1 MNAYE
6 DEFSDSVA
14 VLALGAL
21 PAAESDA
28 VVAHLRTCENCRRE
42 YDDLRSVAN
51 LVGFEAESTPNEL
64 DELSAAR
71 MKARVMSA
79 VRADVASHARR
90 TAATVAPARA
100 ATWPYYAAAAALVLA
115 VVTSVSTVATRGQLA
130 ADEQRIALLQNEE
143 AARRAALT
151 DAQAKR
157 DELAQRL
164 ALIVAPGAKHFAVP
178 SGEVIETRGRIV
190 IAFAHLP
197 AAPDGKVYQAWTLA
211 RGAKGVAPSLT
222 FTPDAAGNAV
232 IELPE
237 AAGNLAAVA
246 LSVEPAGGSKAP
258 TSKPRFV
265 QALS

>member
-6 DEFSDSVA
+6 DDFSDSVA

-21 PAAESDA
+21 PAAESES
-28 VVAHLRTCENCRRE
+28 VVAHLRTCEHCRRD

-51 LVGFEAESTPNEL
+51 LVGFEAESTPTEL
-64 DELSAAR
+64 DDLSSAR

-90 TAATVAPARA
+90 TAPVAPARA
-100 ATWPYYAAAAALVLA
+100 ATWPFYAAAAALVLA
-115 VVTSVSTVATRGQLA
+115 VITSLSTIATRSQLA
-130 ADEQRIALLQNEE
+130 TDEQRIALLQNEE
-143 AARRAALT
+143 TARQAALA

-157 DELAQRL
+157 DELAGRL

-211 RGAKGVAPSLT
+211 RGAKAVAPSLT
-222 FTPDAAGNAV
+222 FTPDATGTAV

-237 AAGNLAAVA
+237 SAAGLAAVA
-246 LSVEPAGGSKAP
+246 LSVEPAGGSKVP
-258 TSKPRFV
+258 TTKPRFV